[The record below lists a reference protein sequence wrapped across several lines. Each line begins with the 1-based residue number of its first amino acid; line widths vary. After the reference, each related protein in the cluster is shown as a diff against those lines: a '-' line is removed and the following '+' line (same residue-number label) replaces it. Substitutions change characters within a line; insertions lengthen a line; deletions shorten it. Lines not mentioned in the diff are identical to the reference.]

1 MLQSSGSF
9 FQEGNKDEDMMKA
22 KKVQAV
28 KKGEGAGAVVK
39 RLFPSRNHNGFHD
52 PFVLFDEFFVEPP
65 NEFAPHEHRGFEAIT
80 YMLEG
85 HFTHEDNLG
94 NKAEVGP
101 GGIQAFNAG
110 RGITHS
116 EKPGEEGLS
125 RGIQLWINLP
135 RDEKEA
141 EPSYQKFKAEEIEE
155 LETDSFL
162 IRKIAGY
169 GSELELHTEVEYLDV
184 RAKIDG
190 KFTEKLTENQIAVIY
205 LIEGVISGEDN
216 LGAGEGLL
224 IEAGEKVSLDIKGGS
239 RFIFLKGR
247 PHQQDIKLRG
257 SFVE

>member
-1 MLQSSGSF
+1 
-9 FQEGNKDEDMMKA
+9 MKA

-65 NEFAPHEHRGFEAIT
+65 NEFSPHEHRGFEAIT

-116 EKPGEEGLS
+116 EKPGTEGLS
-125 RGIQLWINLP
+125 PGIQLWINLP
-135 RDEKEA
+135 RAEKDA
-141 EPSYQKFKAEEIEE
+141 EPSYQKFKAEEIKE
-155 LETDSFL
+155 LEDENFV
-162 IRKIAGY
+162 IRKIAGDE
-169 GSELELHTEVEYLDV
+169 SELELHTEVEYLDV
-184 RAKIDG
+184 RAKKDG
-190 KFTEKLTENQIAVIY
+190 NFKQELRDDQIGVVY
-205 LIEGVISGEDN
+205 LIEGEISGDDGLE
-216 LGAGEGLL
+216 AGEGFL
-224 IEAGEKVSLDIKGGS
+224 IEAGEKILLDIKAGS
-239 RFIFLKGR
+239 RLIFLKGR
-247 PHQQDIKLRG
+247 PHQQEIKLRG
-257 SFVE
+257 SFVG